1 MISSLS
7 KQTSQAEKYS
17 KSEHAVFRMAYAL
30 SCITPAFKE
39 RLPRLLGKWL
49 ASDKQFCVQT
59 RGGAY
64 LAVDVTNMDHY
75 SRMKRLGGWDEWVLT
90 TCLDLLCE
98 GGTFYDIGAN
108 GGYMSASV
116 GHHFGGN
123 IKVVAVEPQPRLANL
138 VVISMLVNGLDKFEV
153 FPVLLGDSERQER
166 LHVSADTT
174 HASIKSRAAES
185 KVFEVKSTISVPM
198 ITLDEMV
205 KTHKLPA
212 PDVIK
217 LDVEG
222 AELLVIRGA
231 ADILRSTR
239 PVIVFESDTNMERFG
254 YSRQDM
260 IGTLLDFGYDTFY
273 SISHEGKYTE
283 VDLRHDDPSVS
294 DVVALPKS
302 RTTPSFAAKIT
313 ARTAT

>member
-1 MISSLS
+1 MISSLP
-7 KQTSQAEKYS
+7 KQASQGAKYS
-17 KSEHAVFRMAYAL
+17 KSEHAVFRMAYAI
-30 SCITPAFKE
+30 SCLTPAFKE

-49 ASDKQFCVQT
+49 ASDKQFCVRT
-59 RGGAY
+59 RAGAY

-90 TCLDLLCE
+90 TCLDLLSE

-108 GGYMSASV
+108 GGYMSVSV

-123 IKVVAVEPQPRLANL
+123 INVVAVEPQPRLAKL

-153 FPVLLGDSERQER
+153 FPVLLGDSERQEH

-185 KVFEVKSTISVPM
+185 KIFEVKSTISVPM

-205 KTHKLPA
+205 KTHKLPV

-222 AELLVIRGA
+222 AELLVIKGGA
-231 ADILRSTR
+231 DTLRSTK
-239 PVIVFESDTNMERFG
+239 PAIVFESDTNMVRFG

-260 IGTLLDFGYDTFY
+260 MLALLDFGYDTFY
-273 SISHEGKYTE
+273 SISHDGRYTE
-283 VDLRHDDPSVS
+283 VDGRQDHPNIS

-302 RTTPSFAAKIT
+302 RIKPSFTAKIVS
-313 ARTAT
+313 